1 MLLAELGQLRHM
13 HIAMEGMIGIQSIPV
28 LRAIVVSLQNGIGMP
43 ALAVEVGMVGRVSA
57 SLSVAFLGLE
67 PFVGLAIGWI
77 E

>member
-1 MLLAELGQLRHM
+1 M

-28 LRAIVVSLQNGIGMP
+28 LRAIVVSLQDGIGMP

-67 PFVGLAIGWI
+67 PFVGLSIGWI